1 MEDRVLAILPQSVDY
16 TDKDFDALRARLI
29 ALVKSV
35 FPDWSD
41 FSVASFGNLLIEM
54 YAFVGDVV
62 TFYLDNQARESR
74 LATATQR
81 KNVIALARML
91 GYRLRGAQAA
101 TAVVLFKLARPPA
114 AEVVIPAGTVVRTQ
128 EVTEPVRFQLL
139 ADVVIPAGADPPEA
153 TGVVES
159 SDTRTQL
166 FDARGLADLDIV
178 LDHTPYLDG
187 SAAVSAANGPY
198 VEVDSLLGS
207 EPNDR
212 HFMVL
217 VDQNDRA
224 TIRFGNATSG
234 APPTGTVQVTY
245 KTGGGAGGNV
255 DAARLVVAEGAFTD
269 VHGHPVQLTVTNPD
283 PATGGADR
291 QSVASAKLLAPESL
305 RTLTRTVTR
314 EDFEINAR
322 RVPGVARALMLT
334 SNEDASIDENA
345 GILFVIPEGG
355 GLPTPA
361 LKNAVLQQVTKV
373 YPHTLTFQVSVQS
386 PVYRNIEIEARIYLR
401 QGHAK
406 NAVRDR
412 VRANLQAMFRVTNP
426 DGTPNPLVDFGFN
439 IKDADG
445 NPVGE
450 IAWSDVF
457 NVIRDTAGVRKIGDR
472 TGDLKLNG
480 LPADVKLRIKEF
492 PLLGN
497 VTLIDGDTGAL
508 L

>member
-1 MEDRVLAILPQSVDY
+1 VAVLPTSLDY

-62 TFYLDNQARESR
+62 TFYLHNQARESR
-74 LATATQR
+74 LSTATQR

-91 GYRLRGAQAA
+91 AYRLHGAQAA
-101 TAVVLFKLARPPA
+101 TAEVLVKLARPPSA
-114 AEVVIPAGTVVRTQ
+114 DVIIPAGMVVRTQ

-139 ADVVIPAGADPPEA
+139 ADLTIPAGADPPEA
-153 TGVVES
+153 LCVVES
-159 SDTRTQL
+159 SETRTQL
-166 FDARGLADLDIV
+166 FDSWGLADLDIL
-178 LDHTPYLDG
+178 LDYTPYLDG
-187 SAAVSAANGPY
+187 SAVVSAANGDY
-198 VEVDSLLGS
+198 VEKDSLLGS

-224 TIRFGNATSG
+224 TIRFGNGTSG
-234 APPTGTVQVTY
+234 APPTGTVRITY

-255 DAARLVVAEGAFTD
+255 DAGRLVVIKGAFTD
-269 VHGHPVQLTVTNPD
+269 VHGHPVQ
-283 PATGGADR
+283 
-291 QSVASAKLLAPESL
+291 
-305 RTLTRTVTR
+305 
-314 EDFEINAR
+314 
-322 RVPGVARALMLT
+322 
-334 SNEDASIDENA
+334 
-345 GILFVIPEGG
+345 
-355 GLPTPA
+355 
-361 LKNAVLQQVTKV
+361 
-373 YPHTLTFQVSVQS
+373 VSVQS
-386 PVYRNIEIEARIYLR
+386 PVYRNVDIEARIYLR

-406 NAVRDR
+406 STVRDR
-412 VRANLQAMFRVTNP
+412 VKANLQAMFRVSEP

-457 NVIRDTAGVRKIGDR
+457 DVIRDTTGVRKVGDR
-472 TGDLKLNG
+472 HGDLKLNG
-480 LPADVKLRIKEF
+480 LPADVRLGIKEF

-497 VTLIDGDTGAL
+497 VTLIDGDTGSFL
-508 L
+508 

>member
-1 MEDRVLAILPQSVDY
+1 VAVLPNSVDY

-29 ALVKSV
+29 ALVRSV

-54 YAFVGDVV
+54 YAFVGDVI

-74 LATATQR
+74 LGTATQR

-91 GYRLRGAQAA
+91 GYRLHGAQAA
-101 TAVVLFKLARPPA
+101 TAEVRIALARPPTA
-114 AEVVIPAGTVVRTQ
+114 DVVIPAGTVVRTQ

-139 ADVVIPAGADPPEA
+139 ADVSIPAGADPPQA
-153 TGVVES
+153 TGDVENS
-159 SDTRTQL
+159 ETRTQL
-166 FDARGLADLDIV
+166 YDARGLADLDVV

-187 SAAVSAANGPY
+187 SATVSAANGDY
-198 VEVDSLLGS
+198 AEVDSLLGS

-224 TIRFGNATSG
+224 TVRFGNGTSG
-234 APPTGTVQVTY
+234 APPTGTVKVTY

-255 DAARLVVAEGAFTD
+255 DAGRLVVIEGAFTD
-269 VHGHPVQLTVTNPD
+269 IHGHPVQLTVTNPD
-283 PATGGADR
+283 PATGGSDR
-291 QSVASAKLLAPESL
+291 QSVASAKLLAPESI

-314 EDFEINAR
+314 EDFEVNAR

-361 LKNAVLQQVTKV
+361 LKNAVLAQVTEV
-373 YPHTLTFQVSVQS
+373 YPHTLTFQVAVQS
-386 PVYRNIEIEARIYLR
+386 PVYRNIDVEARIYLR
-401 QGHAK
+401 QG
-406 NAVRDR
+406 NSQVAVRDR
-412 VRANLQAMFRVTNP
+412 VRANLEAMFQVTGP
-426 DGTPNPLVDFGFN
+426 EGTPNPLVDFGFN

-457 NVIRDTAGVRKIGDR
+457 DVIRDTPGVRKMGDAR
-472 TGDLKLNG
+472 LDLTLNG
-480 LPADVKLRIKEF
+480 LPADVRLNVREF
-492 PLLGN
+492 PVLRT
-497 VTLIDGDTGAL
+497 VTLVNGDTGEL

>member
-1 MEDRVLAILPQSVDY
+1 MAILPQSVDY
-16 TDKDFDALRARLI
+16 TDKDFDSLRARLI
-29 ALVKSV
+29 ALVRSV

-41 FSVASFGNLLIEM
+41 FSVASFGNVLLEM
-54 YAFVGDVV
+54 YAFVGDVI

-74 LATATQR
+74 LVTATQR

-91 GYRLRGAQAA
+91 GYRLHGAQAA
-101 TAVVLFKLARPPA
+101 TAEVLFKLARPPA
-114 AEVVIPAGTVVRTQ
+114 ADVVIPARTVVRTQ

-139 ADVVIPAGADPPEA
+139 GDVVIPAGADPPEA
-153 TGVVES
+153 TSDVENS
-159 SDTRTQL
+159 ETRTQL
-166 FDARGLADLDIV
+166 YDARGLADLDVV
-178 LDHTPYLDG
+178 LDHAPYLDG
-187 SAAVSAANGPY
+187 SATVSAANGGY
-198 VEVDSLLGS
+198 TEVESLLGS

-212 HFMVL
+212 HFLVL

-224 TIRFGNATSG
+224 TIRFGNGTSG

-255 DAARLVVAEGAFTD
+255 DAARLVVVEGAFTD
-269 VHGHPVQLTVTNPD
+269 VHGHPVQLTVTNND

-291 QSVASAKLLAPESL
+291 QSVASAKLVAPESL

-334 SNEDASIDENA
+334 SNEDVSIDENA
-345 GILFVIPEGG
+345 GILYVIPEGG

-361 LKNAVLQQVTKV
+361 LKNAVLKQVTDV
-373 YPHTLTFQVSVQS
+373 YPHTLTFQIAVQS
-386 PVYRNIEIEARIYLR
+386 PVYRNVDVEARVYLR

-406 NAVRDR
+406 AAVRDR
-412 VRANLQAMFRVTNP
+412 IKANLAAMFRVSEA
-426 DGTPNPLVDFGFN
+426 DGTPNLLVDFGFN
-439 IKDADG
+439 IKDQAG

-457 NVIRDTAGVRKIGDR
+457 NVVRDTDGVRKVGDR
-472 TGDLKLNG
+472 RGDLKLNG
-480 LPADVKLRIKEF
+480 LPADIKLGIKEF

-497 VTLIDGDTGAL
+497 VTLVDGDTGGL

>member
-1 MEDRVLAILPQSVDY
+1 MAVLPTSLDY

-54 YAFVGDVV
+54 YAFVGDVL

-74 LATATQR
+74 LSTATQR

-91 GYRLRGAQAA
+91 GYKLHGAQAA
-101 TAVVLFKLARPPA
+101 TAEVLLKLARPPSA
-114 AEVVIPAGTVVRTQ
+114 DVVIPAGTVVRTQ

-139 ADVVIPAGADPPEA
+139 ADVTIPAGADPPEVLC
-153 TGVVES
+153 VVES
-159 SDTRTQL
+159 SETRTQL
-166 FDARGLADLDIV
+166 FDARGLVDLDI
-178 LDHTPYLDG
+178 
-187 SAAVSAANGPY
+187 
-198 VEVDSLLGS
+198 LLGS

-224 TIRFGNATSG
+224 TIRFGNGTSG
-234 APPTGTVQVTY
+234 APPTGTVQIAY

-255 DAARLVVAEGAFTD
+255 DAGRLVVIEGAFAD
-269 VHGHPVQLTVTNPD
+269 VHGHPVQVSVTNPS

-291 QSVASAKLLAPESL
+291 QGVASAKLLAPESL

-314 EDFEINAR
+314 EDFEVNAR

-334 SNEDASIDENA
+334 SNEDTSIDENA
-345 GILFVIPEGG
+345 GILYVIPEGG
-355 GLPTPA
+355 GLPTVA
-361 LKNAVLQQVTKV
+361 LRNLVLAQVTDV
-373 YPHTLTFQVSVQS
+373 YPHTLTFQVAVQS
-386 PVYRNIEIEARIYLR
+386 PVYRNVDIEARIYLR

-406 NAVRDR
+406 AAVRDR
-412 VRANLQAMFRVTNP
+412 VKANLQAMFRVSEP

-457 NVIRDTAGVRKIGDR
+457 NVIRDTTGVRKVGDR
-472 TGDLKLNG
+472 HGDLKLNN
-480 LPADVKLRIKEF
+480 LPADVRLGIKEF

-497 VTLIDGDTGAL
+497 VTLIDGDTGSYL
-508 L
+508 

>member
-1 MEDRVLAILPQSVDY
+1 LAILPPSVDY
-16 TDKDFDALRARLI
+16 TDKDFDSLRARLI
-29 ALVKSV
+29 ALVRSV

-41 FSVASFGNLLIEM
+41 FSVASFGNVLLEM
-54 YAFVGDVV
+54 YAFVGDVI

-74 LATATQR
+74 LVTATQR

-91 GYRLRGAQAA
+91 GYRLHGAQAA
-101 TAVVLFKLARPPA
+101 TAEITFALARPPTA
-114 AEVVIPAGTVVRTQ
+114 DVVLPAGAVVRTQ

-139 ADVVIPAGADPPEA
+139 ADVLIPAGADPPDLA
-153 TGVVES
+153 GVVENS
-159 SDTRTQL
+159 ETHTQL
-166 FDARGLADLDIV
+166 YDTLGLADLDV
-178 LDHTPYLDG
+178 ALDHTPYLDG
-187 SAAVSAANGPY
+187 SAVVSAANGAY
-198 VEVDSLLGS
+198 SEIDSLLGS

-212 HFMVL
+212 QFMVL

-224 TIRFGNATSG
+224 TIRFGNGASG

-245 KTGGGAGGNV
+245 KTGGGASGNV
-255 DAARLVVAEGAFTD
+255 DAGRLVVLEGAFTD
-269 VHGHPVQLTVTNPD
+269 VHGHPVQVSVTNAD
-283 PATGGADR
+283 PASGGTDR
-291 QSVASAKLLAPESL
+291 QSVAAAKLVAPDSL

-334 SNEDASIDENA
+334 SNEDVSIDENA
-345 GILFVIPEGG
+345 GILYVIPEGG

-361 LKNAVLQQVTKV
+361 LKNAVLKQVTDV
-373 YPHTLTFQVSVQS
+373 YPHTLTFQIAVQS
-386 PVYRNIEIEARIYLR
+386 PVYRNVDVEARVYLR
-401 QGHAK
+401 QGYAK
-406 NAVRDR
+406 AAVRDR
-412 VRANLQAMFRVTNP
+412 IKANLAAMFRVSEA
-426 DGTPNPLVDFGFN
+426 DGTPNLLVDFGFN

-457 NVIRDTAGVRKIGDR
+457 NVVRDTDGVRKVGDR
-472 TGDLKLNG
+472 RGDLKLNG
-480 LPADVKLRIKEF
+480 LPADIKLGIKEF

-497 VTLIDGDTGAL
+497 VTLIDGDTGGL

>member
-1 MEDRVLAILPQSVDY
+1 MFILPPSPDY
-16 TDKDFDALRARLI
+16 TDKDFDSLRARLI
-29 ALVKSV
+29 ALIRSV

-41 FSVASFGNLLIEM
+41 FSVASFGNVLLEM
-54 YAFVGDVV
+54 YAFVGDVI

-74 LATATQR
+74 LVTATQR

-91 GYRLRGAQAA
+91 GYRLHGAQAA
-101 TAVVLFKLARPPA
+101 TVEVVFTLARTPSA
-114 AEVVIPAGTVVRTQ
+114 DVVIDAGTIVRTQ

-139 ADVVIPAGADPPEA
+139 TDVRIPAGEDPPRA
-153 TGVVES
+153 VGVVES
-159 SDTRTQL
+159 SQTRTQL
-166 FDARGLADLDIV
+166 YDARGLADFDV
-178 LDHTPYLDG
+178 ALDHTPYLDG
-187 SAAVSAANGPY
+187 SARVSAGNGDY
-198 VEVDSLLGS
+198 FEVDSLLGS

-212 HFMVL
+212 HFVVL

-224 TIRFGNATSG
+224 TIRFGNGASG
-234 APPTGTVQVTY
+234 APPTGTISVRY

-255 DAARLVVAEGAFTD
+255 EAGSLVVIEGAFTD
-269 VHGHPVQLTVTNPD
+269 EHGRPVQVSVTNPA
-283 PATGGADR
+283 PATGSADR

-314 EDFEINAR
+314 EDFEVNAR

-334 SNEDASIDENA
+334 SNEDSSIDENA
-345 GILFVIPEGG
+345 GVLYVIPEGG

-361 LKNAVLQQVTKV
+361 LKNLVLAQVTEV

-386 PVYRNIEIEARIYLR
+386 PVYRNVDVKARVYLR
-401 QGHAK
+401 QGQAPSQ
-406 NAVRDR
+406 VRDR
-412 VRANLQAMFRVTNP
+412 IRANLAAMFRVSET

-445 NPVGE
+445 NAIGE

-457 NVIRDTAGVRKIGDR
+457 NVIRDAAGVRKIGDR
-472 TGDLKLNG
+472 HGDLTLNG
-480 LPADVKLRIKEF
+480 LPADVKLGIKEF

-497 VTLIDGDTGAL
+497 VTLIDGDTGGL